1 MVCRSGSTNKIL
13 TMIAILYWII
23 LVLSVLGL
31 FAPADWTYAP
41 RINSFAAVVLFILIG
56 LKVMPV
62 AL

>member
-1 MVCRSGSTNKIL
+1 
-13 TMIAILYWII
+13 MIAILYWII